1 MPFRQ
6 AILQRTFQT
15 NLFTS
20 DHQRTL
26 SACCHNAP
34 CMMRHFIYTCD
45 FNGKIPKFPF
55 LPCPLSQR
63 LAVHL
68 RTPAGNAHLGVHHR
82 HDRVTKVELV
92 ISFQC
97 HSRCAV
103 FRNWRW
109 EVRALLTFL
118 VQVEFLGS
126 HGQRL
131 WLTPGDRVSAP
142 HRQAR
147 RLGSRTRRRS
157 RKWCPGGAQHPQA
170 QRSLGRTRRC
180 PGRGQLCAGR
190 WPRPHGRSPRAEGD
204 AGCGAAS
211 KEHGAWPRRVASVF
225 LNQEKRRSSFPARLA
240 GLQGRRS
247 PCFGGCSAVPD
258 RGTSVPLGAPAPP
271 QRPISPQR
279 PHF

>member
-45 FNGKIPKFPF
+45 FNGTIPKFPF

-131 WLTPGDRVSAP
+131 RLTPGDRVSAP

-157 RKWCPGGAQHPQA
+157 RRCVSRGRSAPPGPAPSGPDPPLPGTRTALRREVATAPRAVPKGGRRRWLWGSVQGTRRLA
-170 QRSLGRTRRC
+170 TSRSLGFLK
-180 PGRGQLCAGR
+180 PGKTEVVFSRPPRGIARKEEPVLWRVLC
-190 WPRPHGRSPRAEGD
+190 
-204 AGCGAAS
+204 
-211 KEHGAWPRRVASVF
+211 
-225 LNQEKRRSSFPARLA
+225 
-240 GLQGRRS
+240 
-247 PCFGGCSAVPD
+247 CS
-258 RGTSVPLGAPAPP
+258 
-271 QRPISPQR
+271 
-279 PHF
+279 

>member
-26 SACCHNAP
+26 SACYHNAP

-68 RTPAGNAHLGVHHR
+68 RTPAGNAHLGVHR
-82 HDRVTKVELV
+82 RQDRVTKVELV

-131 WLTPGDRVSAP
+131 WLTLAHPTGRRAGWGAGPGGGAGSA
-142 HRQAR
+142 
-147 RLGSRTRRRS
+147 
-157 RKWCPGGAQHPQA
+157 CPGGAQHPQA

-180 PGRGQLCAGR
+180 PGRGQLYAGR

-211 KEHGAWPRRVASVF
+211 KEHGAWPRRGASVS
-225 LNQEKRRSSFPARLA
+225 LN
-240 GLQGRRS
+240 
-247 PCFGGCSAVPD
+247 
-258 RGTSVPLGAPAPP
+258 
-271 QRPISPQR
+271 
-279 PHF
+279 

>member
-26 SACCHNAP
+26 SACCHNTP

-45 FNGKIPKFPF
+45 FNGTIPKFPF

-131 WLTPGDRVSAP
+131 WLTLAHPTGRRAGWGARPGGGAGSGVPGALSTPRPSAVWAGPAAARDADSSAP
-142 HRQAR
+142 
-147 RLGSRTRRRS
+147 
-157 RKWCPGGAQHPQA
+157 GG
-170 QRSLGRTRRC
+170 G
-180 PGRGQLCAGR
+180 
-190 WPRPHGRSPRAEGD
+190 HGPTG
-204 AGCGAAS
+204 G
-211 KEHGAWPRRVASVF
+211 P
-225 LNQEKRRSSFPARLA
+225 
-240 GLQGRRS
+240 QGRKETL
-247 PCFGGCSAVPD
+247 AV
-258 RGTSVPLGAPAPP
+258 G
-271 QRPISPQR
+271 QRPRNTAPGHVAEPR
-279 PHF
+279 FP